1 MPCSICGRKFAED
14 RVAKHK
20 VGPDDGGDDENRCD
34 DDEPGQLV
42 VVMVMISTMLT
53 YEAEL
58 YNDVDDGEVMMRM
71 TIMVRVMMQRTKL
84 RHTRR
89 DNQSSSSKSQPT
101 TGSKGFLRLTM
112 IILASGD
119 LRKDL
124 SKGRE
129 AF

>member
-1 MPCSICGRKFAED
+1 
-14 RVAKHK
+14 
-20 VGPDDGGDDENRCD
+20 
-34 DDEPGQLV
+34 
-42 VVMVMISTMLT
+42 MVMINTMLT
-53 YEAEL
+53 YKAGL
-58 YNDVDDGEVMMRM
+58 DNDVDDGEVMRRM
-71 TIMVRVMMQRTKL
+71 TIMARVMMQRTKL
-84 RHTRR
+84 RRTRQ
-89 DNQSSSSKSQPT
+89 DNQSSSWKSHPT

>member
-20 VGPDDGGDDENRCD
+20 VGPDDSGDDEDHYD
-34 DDEPGQLV
+34 DDERGQLV
-42 VVMVMISTMLT
+42 GVMVMINTMLT
-53 YEAEL
+53 YKAGL
-58 YNDVDDGEVMMRM
+58 DNDVDDGEVMRRM
-71 TIMVRVMMQRTKL
+71 TTMERVMMRRTKL
-84 RHTRR
+84 RRTRR

>member
-20 VGPDDGGDDENRCD
+20 VGPDDSGDDEDRYD
-34 DDEPGQLV
+34 DDERGQLV
-42 VVMVMISTMLT
+42 VVMLT
-53 YEAEL
+53 YEAGL
-58 YNDVDDGEVMMRM
+58 DNDVDDGEVMMRM
-71 TIMVRVMMQRTKL
+71 TIMVMVMMQRTKL

-89 DNQSSSSKSQPT
+89 DNQSSSWKSHPTT

>member
-20 VGPDDGGDDENRCD
+20 VGPDDSGDDEDRYD
-34 DDEPGQLV
+34 DDERGQLV

-53 YEAEL
+53 YEAWL
-58 YNDVDDGEVMMRM
+58 DNDVDDGEVMMRM

-89 DNQSSSSKSQPT
+89 DEIIKALLRNPSQRPAQR
-101 TGSKGFLRLTM
+101 GFS
-112 IILASGD
+112 A
-119 LRKDL
+119 
-124 SKGRE
+124 
-129 AF
+129 